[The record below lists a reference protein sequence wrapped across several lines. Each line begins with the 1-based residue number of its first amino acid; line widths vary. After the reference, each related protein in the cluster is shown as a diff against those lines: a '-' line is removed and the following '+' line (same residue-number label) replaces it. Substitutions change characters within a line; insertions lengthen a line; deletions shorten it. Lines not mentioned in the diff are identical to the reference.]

1 MRSSLFSIGWTRF
14 FALVILPFFVLNTL
28 SVTIAVAASGDEYI
42 TGSLDPVI
50 EMVLPESLIPIE
62 SDISV
67 VSTGTSLTTE
77 TGSLDDLSVQ
87 SGMTSTGDTIVD
99 TGSIVSSATEVSQ
112 SSIGSSDP
120 IATPNID
127 ADIRL
132 SSGDMSI
139 KDGDI
144 YINTGLIIED
154 SEKRITIEIKKGTV
168 IDTVDASG
176 RPMESTLDQI
186 IVDSTLDANQESTI
200 QRDLT
205 IEKL

>member
-120 IATPNID
+120 IATLQTD
-127 ADIRL
+127 ADII
-132 SSGDMSI
+132 SSSDNMSI

-154 SEKRITIEIKKGTV
+154 IEKRITIEIEKGTV
-168 IDTVDASG
+168 VDTVDASG
-176 RPMESTLDQI
+176 RPMESTPDQI